1 MGMMYGREREPS
13 FLRWGFVMMRGLD
26 MNGFDMSTMSGADTL
41 RLTYP
46 QWQGAGRDM
55 VRHLLP
61 EFQLEQARLG
71 YATGSRMLNAI
82 LPEHHGP
89 SETVDVPMDNVLDAE
104 VIDGIESREAITLSL
119 KSALEKIA
127 RHDAKRIL
135 TLGGEC
141 SVSVAPFSALA
152 KRYGEDFAVIWIDS
166 HPDVGTAQSEYHG
179 YHAMAVSMLTG
190 HGDPELEALLPSTI
204 QESHLAFAGV
214 HDWSDGDG
222 QNAKD
227 WGFPVFTPENLKD
240 TTAPLLKWIAA
251 SGVSKIAV
259 HVDVDAIDSNDAV
272 LGLAAVSGGLN
283 RKEIRRIVT
292 DISQAYDLVGLTIA
306 EFIPRDVLSMTGL
319 IEDLPLTV

>member
-1 MGMMYGREREPS
+1 
-13 FLRWGFVMMRGLD
+13 
-26 MNGFDMSTMSGADTL
+26 MNGFDTSSMSGADTL

-55 VRHLLP
+55 VHHLLP
-61 EFQLEQARLG
+61 EFPLEQARLG
-71 YATGSRMLNAI
+71 YAAGSKMLNAI

-89 SETVDVPMDNVLDAE
+89 SETVDVPMGHALDSE
-104 VIDGIESREAITLSL
+104 VTGGIESREAITVSL
-119 KSALEKIA
+119 KSALEKID
-127 RHDAKRIL
+127 RHDPKRIL

-152 KRYGEDFAVIWIDS
+152 KRYGGDLAVIWIDS
-166 HPDVGTAQSEYHG
+166 HPDVGTTQSEYHG

-227 WGFPVFTPENLKD
+227 WGLPVFTPENLKD
-240 TTAPLLKWIAA
+240 TTAPLLEWIAA
-251 SGVSKIAV
+251 SKASKIAI
-259 HVDVDAIDSNDAV
+259 HIDVDAIDSNDAI
-272 LGLAAVSGGLN
+272 LGLAAVPGGLN

-306 EFIPRDVLSMTGL
+306 EFIPRDVLSVTGL
-319 IEDLPLTV
+319 IEDLPLTR